1 MVPSNR
7 MLELYQAEG
16 CPHCAKVRDKLSEL
30 GVSYVSHT
38 PRLPGGEGGDVVNR
52 QAYDEMLALGEADQI
67 PFLVDHD
74 RGARLYESDAIVAYL
89 DDHYGD
95 SRASRTE
102 IDVREPDSGGLR
114 GTVAGVAGRLLQ
126 VVR

>member
-1 MVPSNR
+1 

-52 QAYDEMLALGEADQI
+52 QAYDELLALGDADQI

-74 RGARLYESDAIVAYL
+74 RGVRLYESDAIVAYL
-89 DDHYGD
+89 DGQYDG
-95 SRASRTE
+95 SREARTTVE
-102 IDVREPDSGGLR
+102 VHKPTENGLR